1 MKVKKLFNLDNGDTS
16 IIFENKEIKTESV
29 KTRLR
34 EENNKSLE
42 LIGQMLQ
49 QDDFN
54 ANSNEG
60 KIVVKNI

>member
-49 QDDFN
+49 QDDFQC
-54 ANSNEG
+54 
-60 KIVVKNI
+60 